1 MEEMII
7 FINALQEAV
16 KANKK
21 AFVCP
26 ICGGTVK
33 WAKASGNGH
42 VHCSCTGCG
51 IRVAE

>member
-1 MEEMII
+1 MEEMIV

-16 KANKK
+16 AADKR

-33 WAKASGNGH
+33 WARASENGH
-42 VHCSCTGCG
+42 IHAGCDRCG
-51 IRVAE
+51 IMCAE

>member
-1 MEEMII
+1 MEEMVI

-16 KANKK
+16 KDNKK

-42 VHCSCTGCG
+42 IHAGCDRCG
-51 IRVAE
+51 IMCAE